1 MNKFKTAILVSLS
14 IFSLSTF
21 AATELT
27 TASELNNYAK
37 IGKISISGQNSFEDA
52 ISKIEQEASQLG
64 AKYYYISA
72 LDVPGDNSQWKA
84 NAILLK

>member
-27 TASELNNYAK
+27 TL
-37 IGKISISGQNSFEDA
+37 
-52 ISKIEQEASQLG
+52 
-64 AKYYYISA
+64 
-72 LDVPGDNSQWKA
+72 A
-84 NAILLK
+84 N